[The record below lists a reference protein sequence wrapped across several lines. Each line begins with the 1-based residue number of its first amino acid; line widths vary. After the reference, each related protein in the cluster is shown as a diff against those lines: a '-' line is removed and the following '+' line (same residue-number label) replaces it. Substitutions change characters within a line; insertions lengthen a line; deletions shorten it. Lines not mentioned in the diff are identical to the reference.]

1 MSRRREQVLD
11 AAIEVMATEGLRG
24 LTFQAV
30 DKAAEVP
37 AGSASN
43 SFRNRNALL
52 LGIVTH
58 LVELDE
64 RDWQAVG
71 GILQPNTPDA
81 LADMMAGVIRHALG
95 PGRSRTT
102 ARYALFLE
110 AATHPD
116 LRAPLT
122 AARQTI
128 TTWIT
133 PWLQTLG
140 SPDPTIHCN
149 ILLDHTD
156 GAILHQIT
164 WPDPNFNPTPG
175 IRALLSG
182 LLDKP

>member
-1 MSRRREQVLD
+1 MPRRREQVLD

-30 DKAAEVP
+30 DKAASVP
-37 AGSASN
+37 AGTASN
-43 SFRNRNALL
+43 SFRTRNALL

-58 LVELDE
+58 LVDLDE
-64 RDWQAVG
+64 RDWRAVG
-71 GILQPNTPDA
+71 GILQPTTPEA
-81 LADMMAGVIRHALG
+81 LIETMSGVIRHALG

-110 AATHPD
+110 AATNPD

-133 PWLQTLG
+133 PWLQSLG
-140 SPDPTIHCN
+140 SPAPAAHCH

-164 WPDPNFNPTPG
+164 WPDPDYNPTPG
-175 IRALLSG
+175 IRALVTG
-182 LLDKP
+182 LLGHP